1 VAANLTFLGSGSAFT
16 VGADNFQSNAILTLD
31 NGKKFLIDC
40 GTDIRFSLYALG
52 LSHRDITD
60 IYVSHLHSDHVGGL
74 EYVGFST
81 MFDPNCGKPNLYLS
95 QDIAADLWERSL
107 AGGMEA
113 IEGGMTEVD
122 SYFQIHA
129 LGPGETFTWENVNFQ
144 LIKLNHVDTG
154 SMLMPAYGLF
164 FTVNHFQVFFS
175 NDTKFSYDRLQE
187 YFHRAD
193 IIFHDCE
200 ISPYPSPVHAHYNE
214 LRKLPAAIK
223 AKMWL
228 YGYQPGPLPPAREDG
243 FLGFVKRGQRFD
255 LV

>member
-1 VAANLTFLGSGSAFT
+1 MAANLTFLGSGSAFT

-164 FTVNHFQVFFS
+164 SRSITS
-175 NDTKFSYDRLQE
+175 KFSLATTPNLATIAYRN
-187 YFHRAD
+187 
-193 IIFHDCE
+193 
-200 ISPYPSPVHAHYNE
+200 ISMGPISFSMIAKFPLIPAPSTPITTSCVNCPPPSKQKCGSMATNRGHC
-214 LRKLPAAIK
+214 RPRW
-223 AKMWL
+223 KMAFWAL
-228 YGYQPGPLPPAREDG
+228 LSGVNGLT
-243 FLGFVKRGQRFD
+243 
-255 LV
+255 